1 MQFVALFEKSPISVD
16 KSGIGQVIHVQ
27 FVALS
32 TCSLSRYPPQIH
44 VQFVAQTYSYL
55 PIVLSGSCAAQFCGR
70 NQQVRRN
77 APKRRMN
84 FSRNRGFAPLR
95 YAHSP
100 QDICNKVTIWEA
112 NESQKTVFRVKAE
125 PTSTENMP
133 VDAARMPK
141 EGPVGKKLG

>member
-1 MQFVALFEKSPISVD
+1 M
-16 KSGIGQVIHVQ
+16 
-27 FVALS
+27 
-32 TCSLSRYPPQIH
+32 T
-44 VQFVAQTYSYL
+44 QTYSYL

-100 QDICNKVTIWEA
+100 QDICNKVTVWGIKTA
-112 NESQKTVFRVKAE
+112 KSQKTVSRAKAE
-125 PTSTENMP
+125 PSFTPNRP
-133 VDAARMPK
+133 VQARRRGK
-141 EGPVGKKLG
+141 EGAVGKKARGRSIQTISGHPRPIKTEKSKDGSVWQLGSR